1 MKQGSERSQRFYFY
15 SSEVKRGAEHSQ
27 KIHFNRSEI
36 KPGSDRSERFHLNS
50 SELISVVSTVTDF
63 VVIVVK

>member
-1 MKQGSERSQRFYFY
+1 MKQGSERSQRFY
-15 SSEVKRGAEHSQ
+15 
-27 KIHFNRSEI
+27 FNRSEI

-50 SELISVVSTVTDF
+50 SELNSVVSTVTDF